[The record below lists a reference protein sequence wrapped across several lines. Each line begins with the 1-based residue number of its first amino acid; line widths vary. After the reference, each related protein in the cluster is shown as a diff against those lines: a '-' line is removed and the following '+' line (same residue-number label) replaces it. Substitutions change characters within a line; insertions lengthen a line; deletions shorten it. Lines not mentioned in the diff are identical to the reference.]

1 MTICESGDR
10 LLIHDGDY
18 CLFVDDGI
26 YTDKSVQF
34 IGIGDNVRVWLDEY
48 FAITG
53 NCYVCFKNIKIHFE
67 KSIYKPISYRIGLES
82 NANLFMKD
90 CNLFGDHGIDTYI
103 CISGEG

>member
-34 IGIGDNVRVWLDEY
+34 IGIGDNVEVWLDQD

-53 NCYVCFKNIKIHFE
+53 NCYVCFKNIKIHS
-67 KSIYKPISYRIGLES
+67 KKTYYQSAILLRS

>member
-34 IGIGDNVRVWLDEY
+34 IGIGDNVRIDWGC
-48 FAITG
+48 FGITG
-53 NCYVCFKNIKIHFE
+53 NCYVYFKNIKIAFE
-67 KSIYKPISYRIGLES
+67 KNLEFYLDQPTIVLKS
-82 NANLFMKD
+82 NANLKIKD
-90 CNLFGDHGIDTYI
+90 RKLFGNHNIAI
-103 CISGEG
+103 CGEGNG